1 MSFLSNSSYT
11 VTLTDTIIKDPYQY
25 SPLTG

>member
-1 MSFLSNSSYT
+1 MNFLSNSSYT
-11 VTLTDTIIKDPYQY
+11 VTLIDPIIKDPYQY